1 MTKTMMRKY
10 AELIARVGA
19 NIKKGQPVL
28 ITCQVDQYEFIE
40 ILVKECYKAGASKV
54 SIDWMYQPIDKL
66 SYRYRTLKSLSALP
80 SWQEEKM
87 KCVSEELPCRIY
99 IESEDPDGLNGVNQD
114 KMQKSLVATY
124 KVMKPYRDK
133 MENKYQWVIAAVPSY
148 AWAKKVFPGETKR
161 RAYELLWEAILK
173 TVYVT
178 KDNDPIEEWRKHNEE
193 LLMHCNYLNKMNFDY
208 LEYKSSNG
216 TDFKASL
223 IPEGRWCG
231 GGEHTLGGNYFNPNM
246 PSEEVFISPKK
257 GFAEGKLVATK
268 PLSYN
273 GMLIENFSITFKDGK
288 AVSWEAEKGE
298 ELLGKMLTT
307 DEGSAYLGELALI
320 ANDSPISNMNT
331 LFYNTL
337 FDENASCHVAIGKGF
352 CDTIEGYQDK
362 TLEECHELGINE
374 SLIHV
379 DFMIGS
385 PDMNITGYRDGK
397 AYKIFENGNWAF

>member
-28 ITCQVDQYEFIE
+28 ITCQADQYEFIE

-66 SYRYRTLKSLSALP
+66 SYRYRTLKSLSAVP

-124 KVMKPYRDK
+124 KIMKPYRDK

-231 GGEHTLGGNYFNPNM
+231 GGEYTLGGNYFNPNM

>member
-1 MTKTMMRKY
+1 MTKTMMKKY

-28 ITCQVDQYEFIE
+28 INCQVDQYEFAE

-54 SIDWMYQPIDKL
+54 SIDWSYQPVDKL
-66 SYRYRTLKSLSALP
+66 SYRYRTLKSLSTVP

-133 MENKYQWVIAAVPSY
+133 MENKFQWVIAAVPSY
-148 AWAKKVFPGETKR
+148 AWAKKVFPNETKR
-161 RAYELLWEAILK
+161 KAYELLWEAILK

-193 LLMHCNYLNKMNFDY
+193 LLTHCNYLNKMNFDY

-231 GGEHTLGGNYFNPNM
+231 GGEYTLGGNYFNPNM

-307 DEGSAYLGELALI
+307 DEGAAYLGELALI

-352 CDTIEGYQDK
+352 CDTIEDYQNK
-362 TLEECHELGINE
+362 TLDECRALGINE

-385 PDMNITGYRDGK
+385 ADMCITGYKDGK

>member
-1 MTKTMMRKY
+1 MMRKY

-28 ITCQVDQYEFIE
+28 ITCQADQYEFIE

>member
-28 ITCQVDQYEFIE
+28 ITCQADQYEFIE

>member
-28 ITCQVDQYEFIE
+28 ITCQADQYEFIE
-40 ILVKECYKAGASKV
+40 ILVKECYKAGASRV
-54 SIDWMYQPIDKL
+54 EVDWKYQPIDKFD
-66 SYRYRTLKSLSALP
+66 YRYRTLKSLCEVPA
-80 SWQEEKM
+80 WYIEKM
-87 KCVSEELPCRIY
+87 KGMSEELPCRIY

-124 KVMKPYRDK
+124 KVIKPYRDL

-148 AWAKKVFPGETKR
+148 AWAKKVFPAETKR
-161 RAYELLWEAILK
+161 NAYELLWEAILK

-178 KDNDPIEEWRKHNEE
+178 KDNDPIDEWRKHNEE
-193 LLMHCNYLNKMNFDY
+193 LLTHCDYLNKMNFDY
-208 LEYKSSNG
+208 LEYKSANG

-231 GGEHTLGGNYFNPNM
+231 GGEYTLGGNYFNPNM

-273 GMLIENFSITFKDGK
+273 GQLIENFSITFKDGK

-352 CDTIEGYQDK
+352 CDTIEGYQNK
-362 TLEECHELGINE
+362 TLEECRELGINE

-385 PDMNITGYRDGK
+385 ADMNITGYKDGK